1 MVFYEEEI
9 HRSIIIYADGN
20 SISEM
25 MDQQDPLEEFE
36 MVESGY
42 KGEAPLVNTL
52 CNSCGHIH
60 RPVSVRF
67 QVGMGSYI

>member
-25 MDQQDPLEEFE
+25 MGQQESIEEFE
-36 MVESGY
+36 IVE
-42 KGEAPLVNTL
+42 
-52 CNSCGHIH
+52 
-60 RPVSVRF
+60 
-67 QVGMGSYI
+67 VGFKSELKNPR

>member
-25 MDQQDPLEEFE
+25 LDQQDPLEEFE
-36 MVESGY
+36 IVESEY
-42 KGEAPLVNTL
+42 KGPSESPKVTPKL
-52 CNSCGHIH
+52 ID
-60 RPVSVRF
+60 
-67 QVGMGSYI
+67 

>member
-25 MDQQDPLEEFE
+25 MDQQDHLEEFE
-36 MVESGY
+36 IMESGY
-42 KGEAPLVNTL
+42 KGASESPKETPKLIN
-52 CNSCGHIH
+52 
-60 RPVSVRF
+60 
-67 QVGMGSYI
+67 

>member
-25 MDQQDPLEEFE
+25 LDQQDPLEEFE
-36 MVESGY
+36 IVEGGY
-42 KGEAPLVNTL
+42 KGASESLAPGKISAIAPAFCLNL
-52 CNSCGHIH
+52 
-60 RPVSVRF
+60 
-67 QVGMGSYI
+67 

>member
-25 MDQQDPLEEFE
+25 IDQQDPLEEFE
-36 MVESGY
+36 IVEGGF
-42 KGEAPLVNTL
+42 KGEKPAL
-52 CNSCGHIH
+52 G
-60 RPVSVRF
+60 
-67 QVGMGSYI
+67 

>member
-25 MDQQDPLEEFE
+25 MDQQGSIEEFE
-36 MVESGY
+36 IVEGGY
-42 KGEAPLVNTL
+42 KGEKPAPV
-52 CNSCGHIH
+52 
-60 RPVSVRF
+60 
-67 QVGMGSYI
+67 